1 MYSICCVTMET
12 DRIKKALVDSP
23 DNLCQLHRVLIHQ
36 LLALL
41 IYDVMSLCFD
51 SSAVSAADI

>member
-1 MYSICCVTMET
+1 MMSC
-12 DRIKKALVDSP
+12 
-23 DNLCQLHRVLIHQ
+23 HRVLIHQ

-41 IYDVMSLCFD
+41 IYDVISPCFD

>member
-1 MYSICCVTMET
+1 MMSCHC
-12 DRIKKALVDSP
+12 
-23 DNLCQLHRVLIHQ
+23 VLIHQ

-41 IYDVMSLCFD
+41 IYDVMPLCFD